1 MLVQELNGLGS
12 CKLKVTNWGVRVGF
26 DVGGSVNISQGIE
39 LGILTGLTP
48 YLIEIVS
55 SDVLGLTKKGGT
67 AEVSLLPL

>member
-12 CKLKVTNWGVRVGF
+12 RKLKVTNWGVRVGF

-39 LGILTGLTP
+39 LVMGLTP

-67 AEVSLLPL
+67 AEVNLLPL